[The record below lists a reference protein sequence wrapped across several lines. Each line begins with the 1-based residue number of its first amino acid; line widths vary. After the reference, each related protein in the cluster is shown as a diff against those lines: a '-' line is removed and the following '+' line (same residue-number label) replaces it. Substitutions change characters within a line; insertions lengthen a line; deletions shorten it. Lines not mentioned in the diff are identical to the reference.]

1 MKAPV
6 SWLRELVSL
15 PVSDAQLADSFTR
28 AGLTVERIETTGP
41 GITGPLIIGEVLCL
55 VEEPQKNGK
64 TIRYCRVD
72 VGNDHNDDATEGVP
86 ASRGIVCGA
95 LNFAVGD
102 LVVVALPGSVLP
114 GDFAIAARKTYGHIS
129 DGMIAARDEIGLG
142 DDHDG
147 IMVIDPATGLKPG
160 DDALEALWSS
170 DTVLDMEIT
179 TDLGYCLSMRGLA
192 REAAIAARVPFTDP
206 YWRPMPPPIAAGHPV
221 VLEPERCSS
230 FVALTIDGFDPDAPT
245 PAWMARRLRASGVRS
260 ISLPVDVTNYVML
273 ESGQPLHAY
282 DAAKLQGP
290 IRVRLATEG
299 ETVHTLDGTLRTCT
313 ADDLLI
319 TDDSGPIG
327 LAGVMG
333 GEDTEVTPSTTAIVL
348 EAAHFDATSV
358 SRTFRR
364 HGLASEASK
373 RFERTVDPGLPYA
386 AARRA
391 AELLVEHGGGQLL
404 TEETVA
410 GEAPA
415 RHRINLRAGLVPAVL
430 GASVEAKEIVRI
442 LEASGCQV
450 TAMGDSLTVCAPT
463 WRNDLRDPHDVVEEV
478 GRKYGYDRIG
488 LRIPV
493 PPVGGGLTR
502 LQKGRRAAMAAVA
515 GAGFTEVLSLP
526 FISGD
531 ELDRMR
537 LDAQDRRR
545 RAVRLANP
553 LSDTHPWLRT
563 SLLPGLFAAV
573 VKNTSRSLEDLA
585 LFEHGAIFLDG
596 DGASTLPHPGV
607 DARPSDEELAGIEA
621 GLPVQPE
628 MLAAVVCGNWSRQG
642 WHGKAVAAD
651 WTHVVAAAEAAA
663 AAVGLHLSRRNAEAM
678 PWHPGR
684 CAELSVN
691 GTVVGSAGELHP
703 EVVRAFGLPER
714 TCAVEFSLADVLA
727 AAPRGG
733 SIHALSSFPLAKED
747 VALIVDESV
756 AAADVEAALVE
767 GAGEL
772 LEEVSLFDVYRGDQ
786 VGRGKKSLAFALR
799 FRADRTLKD
808 AETAEARQ
816 AAVAIAAD
824 RYGAVQRA

>member
-1 MKAPV
+1 MKAPI

-28 AGLTVERIETTGP
+28 AGLTVERMETTGP
-41 GITGPLIIGEVLCL
+41 DITGPLIVGRVLSL

-72 VGNDHNDDATEGVP
+72 VGHHNDAATDEFP

-95 LNFAVGD
+95 LNFAVDD
-102 LVVVALPGSVLP
+102 LVVVALPGCVLP

-129 DGMIAARDEIGLG
+129 DGMICAEDEIGLG
-142 DDHDG
+142 EDHDG
-147 IMVIDPATGLKPG
+147 IMVLDPATGLQPG
-160 DDALEALWSS
+160 DDALDALWSS
-170 DTVLDMEIT
+170 DTVLDMEVT
-179 TDLGYCLSMRGLA
+179 TDLGYCLSIRGLA
-192 REAAIAARVPFTDP
+192 REAAVAAGMPFTDP
-206 YWRPMPPPIAAGHPV
+206 YWRPMPDPVASGHPV
-221 VLEPERCSS
+221 ELESQRCKS
-230 FVALTIDGFDPDAPT
+230 FVALTIDGFDPEAPT
-245 PAWMARRLRASGVRS
+245 PAWMAQRLRASGVRS

-299 ETVHTLDGTLRTCT
+299 ETVRTLDGAQRTCT

-333 GEDTEVTPSTTAIVL
+333 GENTEVTPSTTAIVL
-348 EAAHFDATSV
+348 EAAHFDAASV

-386 AARRA
+386 AALRA
-391 AELLVEHGGGQLL
+391 AELLVAHGGGQLL
-404 TEETVA
+404 AEKTVA
-410 GEAPA
+410 GSAPE
-415 RHRINLRAGLVPAVL
+415 RNRINLRSGLIPAIL
-430 GASVEAKEIVRI
+430 GAPVEAKQIISI

-463 WRNDLRDPHDVVEEV
+463 WRSDLKDPYDVVEEV

-493 PPVGGGLTR
+493 PPVGKGLTW

-515 GAGFTEVLSLP
+515 TTGFTEVLSLP
-526 FISGD
+526 FISSE
-531 ELDRMR
+531 ELDRMG
-537 LDAQDRRR
+537 LQADDRRR
-545 RAVRLANP
+545 RTVRLANP

-573 VKNTSRSLEDLA
+573 VKNTSRSMEDLA

-596 DGASTLPHPGV
+596 DETHTLPHPGV
-607 DARPSDEELAGIEA
+607 NARPSEEDLAGIEA
-621 GLPVQPE
+621 GLPEQPE

-642 WHGKAVAAD
+642 WQGKAVAAD

-663 AAVGLHLSRRNAEAM
+663 AAVGLHLTRRNAEMM

-684 CAELSVN
+684 CAELLVE
-691 GTVVGSAGELHP
+691 GTVVGFAGELHP
-703 EVVRAFGLPER
+703 EVIRGFGLPER
-714 TCAVEFSLADVLA
+714 TCAVEFSLAEVLQS
-727 AAPRGG
+727 APRGG
-733 SIHALSSFPLAKED
+733 SIRSLSSFPLAKED

-756 AAADVEAALVE
+756 AVADVEAALVQ
-767 GAGEL
+767 GAGDL
-772 LEEVSLFDVYRGDQ
+772 LEEVTLFDVYRGDQ
-786 VGRGKKSLAFALR
+786 VGENKKSLAFALR

-808 AETAEARQ
+808 AEAAEARQ
-816 AAVAIAAD
+816 SAVAVAAK
-824 RYGAVQRA
+824 RFGAVQRA